1 MLHHFHY
8 QDDLWVSSGSIVPS
22 DGQAF
27 DRFGASLALD
37 GDTGMLVGAYLRDS
51 SGVANSGAVYVF
63 ARSSG
68 GSDWTE
74 TAILNPD
81 DAAANDQFG
90 CSIAVSG
97 TIMVVGAQQ
106 ESTRNG
112 KVYVYS
118 KANDVWVQ
126 QVGDTIT
133 ASDGNAGDN
142 FGSSVALDSG
152 GTLVIGAPLRNS
164 QLGSVYIFTLACGTT
179 FRQTTVLEAPEST
192 SGWDAFGASLAISG
206 TTLLAGAVGAH
217 DSTGSISSG
226 KVYHFSYTGSEW
238 QQIQTMAD
246 SGKILPPAIPRCCTQ
261 SLPHV
266 TLCQMSASQCTLQ
279 SDLIAAPPSQ
289 HTMGCT
295 CQWWQ

>member
-1 MLHHFHY
+1 MA
-8 QDDLWVSSGSIVPS
+8 S

-27 DRFGASLALD
+27 DRFGAALALD

-51 SGVANSGAVYVF
+51 SGIDNSGAVYVF
-63 ARSSG
+63 ARSSAG
-68 GSDWTE
+68 ASDWTE

-106 ESTRNG
+106 DSTRKG

-118 KANDVWVQ
+118 KASDVWVQ
-126 QVGDTIT
+126 QDGDTIT
-133 ASDGNAGDN
+133 ASDGIAGDR

-152 GTLVIGAPLRNS
+152 GTLAIGAPLRNS
-164 QLGSVYIFTLACGTT
+164 QLGSVYIFTLTCGIS
-179 FRQTTVLEAPEST
+179 FRQTAILDAPEAT
-192 SGWDAFGASLAISG
+192 SGWDAFGASLAVSG
-206 TTLLAGAVGAH
+206 TTLLVGAVGAQ
-217 DSTGSISSG
+217 DATGSISAG

-246 SGKILPPAIPRCCTQ
+246 TGELLPSNTVPRN
-261 SLPHV
+261 
-266 TLCQMSASQCTLQ
+266 TLTN
-279 SDLIAAPPSQ
+279 PKP
-289 HTMGCT
+289 
-295 CQWWQ
+295 